1 MINPY
6 VYLFVCMVISFACGA
21 YLTRLYCKDEIKDIR
36 SELDRKSLQTIREN
50 YAKEQ
55 HNTKLLLEELG
66 EVLDVD
72 AVELPSFGYTILRGA
87 TKVEE

>member
-1 MINPY
+1 MI
-6 VYLFVCMVISFACGA
+6 VSFVCGA
-21 YLTRLYCKDEIKDIR
+21 YLTYSHCKDEIKDIR
-36 SELDRKSLQTIREN
+36 SESERKSLKTIRDN

-66 EVLDVD
+66 EVLDIDV
-72 AVELPSFGYTILRGA
+72 VELPSFGYTILRGA